1 MPSSSGFRST
11 HQPADPFHPACPFL
25 YEFSR
30 WFPPYVW
37 RTAASKERFFI
48 GCEDRPVPSR
58 DKLNVKRCPEARTR
72 GGKLRDENL
81 EGESRKRKAPKGESL
96 DARKPGKEVG
106 SQDLGGE
113 VRKRGSRGRRS
124 EARTWGGKLER
135 ENPPGGEL
143 GSKKLGRGFGRQEA
157 RSREAVLGG
166 LVLESVPNVK
176 KCLGEAAPIPP
187 EGPAG
192 I

>member
-1 MPSSSGFRST
+1 MPGGE
-11 HQPADPFHPACPFL
+11 DP
-25 YEFSR
+25 
-30 WFPPYVW
+30 
-37 RTAASKERFFI
+37 
-48 GCEDRPVPSR
+48 
-58 DKLNVKRCPEARTR
+58 
-72 GGKLRDENL
+72 GGKAQKREPGRRISKAKSPQG
-81 EGESRKRKAPKGESL
+81 GEFGREEAGERGRKPGLGGRSSE
-96 DARKPGKEVG
+96 ARKPGKEVG
-106 SQDLGGE
+106 SEDL
-113 VRKRGSRGRRS
+113 
-124 EARTWGGKLER
+124 GGKLER